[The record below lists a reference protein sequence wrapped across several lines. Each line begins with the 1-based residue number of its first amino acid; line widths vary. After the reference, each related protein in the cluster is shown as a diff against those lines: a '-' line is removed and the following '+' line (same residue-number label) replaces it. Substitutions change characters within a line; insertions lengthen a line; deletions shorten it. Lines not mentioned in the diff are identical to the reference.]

1 MKIYTVYEIIGAMKL
16 ELLETTDY
24 TTAHQRLLEQST
36 RRRVLRERHYNSIGI
51 SYDTVVPLHKIG
63 LTYEEAE
70 RLYLAGKEGA
80 TTGELHKALL
90 TLLTP

>member
-1 MKIYTVYEIIGAMKL
+1 MTIYTVYEIIGAMKIQVSK
-16 ELLETTDY
+16 TNDY
-24 TTAHQRLLEQST
+24 ITAHNTLMEQGT
-36 RRRVLRERHYNSIGI
+36 GRRVLRERVYNDIGI
-51 SYDTVVPLHKIG
+51 SLRDIG

-80 TTGELHKALL
+80 KAGELHKALL